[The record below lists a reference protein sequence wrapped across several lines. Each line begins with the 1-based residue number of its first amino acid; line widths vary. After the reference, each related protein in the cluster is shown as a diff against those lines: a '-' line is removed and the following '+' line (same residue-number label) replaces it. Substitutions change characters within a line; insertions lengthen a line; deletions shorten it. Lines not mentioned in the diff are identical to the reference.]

1 LFRGIGLRRFCAV
14 GIKTLRAAEFSVIF
28 KHCIGIKSA
37 LAEGTN
43 ATEIKSSGWNMNL
56 YLLRHGSAGQ
66 RKMNPLLDHKRPLD
80 KEGKQQ
86 CILLG
91 RGLNSLKIQ
100 FDCVISSP
108 LKRALQTAALVGT
121 ETGYEKKIQLSQA
134 LAPDGTWN
142 DFQKLIDSVAQLEE
156 VLLVGHNPNLPV
168 YLNRLL
174 SPLATSPIARVRK
187 GAIAA
192 LTMQRGS
199 VRLQWL
205 LDPRLLRAIQSKD
218 IKRSRAKTSRK

>member
-1 LFRGIGLRRFCAV
+1 
-14 GIKTLRAAEFSVIF
+14 
-28 KHCIGIKSA
+28 
-37 LAEGTN
+37 
-43 ATEIKSSGWNMNL
+43 MNL

-66 RKMNPLLDHKRPLD
+66 RKLDPLVDHKRPLD

-91 RGLNSLKIQ
+91 RALNAMKIQ
-100 FDCVISSP
+100 FDSVISSP
-108 LKRALQTAALVGT
+108 LKRALQTATLVGT

-134 LAPDGTWN
+134 MTPEGTWS
-142 DFQKLIDSVAQLEE
+142 DFQGLLDSVMDQEE
-156 VLLVGHNPNLPV
+156 VLLVGHNPNLPI

-174 SPLATSPIARVRK
+174 SPSATSPIARVRK

-192 LTMQRGS
+192 LTVQRGS

-205 LDPRLLRAIQSKD
+205 LDPRLLRAIQSKET
-218 IKRSRAKTSRK
+218 KRSRAKTSRK

>member
-1 LFRGIGLRRFCAV
+1 
-14 GIKTLRAAEFSVIF
+14 
-28 KHCIGIKSA
+28 
-37 LAEGTN
+37 
-43 ATEIKSSGWNMNL
+43 MNL

-66 RKMNPLLDHKRPLD
+66 RKMNPVLDRKRPLD

-91 RGLNSLKIQ
+91 RALNSLKVQ
-100 FDCVISSP
+100 FDSVVSSP

-142 DFQKLIDSVAQLEE
+142 DFQRLLDSVAEQEE

-174 SPLATSPIARVRK
+174 SPSATSPIARVRK

-192 LTMQRGS
+192 LTLQRGS
-199 VRLQWL
+199 AKLQWL

-218 IKRSRAKTSRK
+218 TKRSRAKTSRK

>member
-1 LFRGIGLRRFCAV
+1 
-14 GIKTLRAAEFSVIF
+14 
-28 KHCIGIKSA
+28 
-37 LAEGTN
+37 
-43 ATEIKSSGWNMNL
+43 MNL

-66 RKMNPLLDHKRPLD
+66 RKMNPVLDHKRPLD

-91 RGLNSLKIQ
+91 RALNSMKVQ
-100 FDCVISSP
+100 FDSVISSP

-121 ETGYEKKIQLSQA
+121 E
-134 LAPDGTWN
+134 
-142 DFQKLIDSVAQLEE
+142 SVMEQDE

-174 SPLATSPIARVRK
+174 SPSATSPIARVRK

-192 LTMQRGS
+192 LTVQRGS
-199 VRLQWL
+199 ARLQWL

-218 IKRSRAKTSRK
+218 TKRSRAKTSRK

>member
-1 LFRGIGLRRFCAV
+1 
-14 GIKTLRAAEFSVIF
+14 
-28 KHCIGIKSA
+28 
-37 LAEGTN
+37 
-43 ATEIKSSGWNMNL
+43 MNL

-66 RKMNPLLDHKRPLD
+66 RKLDPIVDHKRPLD

-91 RGLNSLKIQ
+91 RALNSMKVQ
-100 FDCVISSP
+100 FDCVVSSP
-108 LKRALQTAALVGT
+108 LKRALQTATLVGT

-134 LAPDGTWN
+134 MAPEGTWS
-142 DFQKLIDSVAQLEE
+142 DFQRLLDSLMEQEE

-174 SPLATSPIARVRK
+174 SPTATSPIARVRK

-192 LTMQRGS
+192 LTVQRGS
-199 VRLQWL
+199 IRLQWL
-205 LDPRLLRAIQSKD
+205 LDPRLLRAVQSKD
-218 IKRSRAKTSRK
+218 TKRSRAKTSRK

>member
-1 LFRGIGLRRFCAV
+1 
-14 GIKTLRAAEFSVIF
+14 
-28 KHCIGIKSA
+28 
-37 LAEGTN
+37 
-43 ATEIKSSGWNMNL
+43 MNL

-66 RKMNPLLDHKRPLD
+66 RKLDPLVDHKRPLD

-91 RGLNSLKIQ
+91 RALNAMKIQ
-100 FDCVISSP
+100 FDSVISSP
-108 LKRALQTAALVGT
+108 LKRALQTATLVGT

-134 LAPDGTWN
+134 MTPEGTWS
-142 DFQKLIDSVAQLEE
+142 DFQRLLDSVMDQEE

-174 SPLATSPIARVRK
+174 SPSATSPIARVRK

-192 LTMQRGS
+192 LTVQRGAT
-199 VRLQWL
+199 RLQWL
-205 LDPRLLRAIQSKD
+205 LDPRLLRAVQARD
-218 IKRSRAKTSRK
+218 TKRSRAKTSRK

>member
-1 LFRGIGLRRFCAV
+1 
-14 GIKTLRAAEFSVIF
+14 
-28 KHCIGIKSA
+28 
-37 LAEGTN
+37 
-43 ATEIKSSGWNMNL
+43 MNL

-66 RKMNPLLDHKRPLD
+66 RKINPVLDHKRPLD
-80 KEGKQQ
+80 KEGKQH

-91 RGLNSLKIQ
+91 RALNSMKIQ
-100 FDCVISSP
+100 FDSVISSP

-134 LAPDGTWN
+134 MAPDGTWS
-142 DFQKLIDSVAQLEE
+142 DFQRLLDSVMEQEE
-156 VLLVGHNPNLPV
+156 VLLVGHNPNLPM

-174 SPLATSPIARVRK
+174 SPAATSPIARVRK

-192 LTMQRGS
+192 LTVQRGS

-218 IKRSRAKTSRK
+218 TKRSRPKTSRK

>member
-1 LFRGIGLRRFCAV
+1 
-14 GIKTLRAAEFSVIF
+14 
-28 KHCIGIKSA
+28 
-37 LAEGTN
+37 
-43 ATEIKSSGWNMNL
+43 MDL

-66 RKMNPLLDHKRPLD
+66 RKLDPLVDHKRPLD

-91 RGLNSLKIQ
+91 RALNSMKIQ
-100 FDCVISSP
+100 FDSVISSP

-134 LAPDGTWN
+134 MAPDGTWS
-142 DFQKLIDSVAQLEE
+142 DFQRLLDTVAEQDA
-156 VLLVGHNPNLPV
+156 VLLVGHNPNLPM

-174 SPLATSPIARVRK
+174 SPSATSPIARVRK

-192 LTMQRGS
+192 LSLQRGS
-199 VRLQWL
+199 ARLQWL

-218 IKRSRAKTSRK
+218 TKRSRPKTSRK